1 MKKLTGFITIAFAFI
16 LAFVLASCGN
26 ASAGVEVDKSVTAT
40 TTSITFNLTF
50 ADNNGNLESKKAV
63 PHIKLYGYSEEAT
76 DHVGDYLSQ
85 DKTCSFTNNIYTSST
100 VTFTSLT
107 KDTKY
112 SFRFYVTFN
121 EAEELLDTWV
131 FATSNDNAKEI
142 KTKDDFL
149 GMVDDPDGDYT
160 LMNNIDFEGDEISGM
175 FTSESKAFTG
185 TFDGKGHT
193 ISNFKFSTSNFGLFS
208 YTDGATIK
216 NLVVVGSDE
225 DYLDKMR
232 DSEGN
237 GIEII
242 NGDYST
248 GRSSANIGILVGT
261 ATNTEFADITIDNV
275 NISVKG
281 NSSADLNVGGVV
293 GKAVD
298 SSFTNV
304 HATNVSL
311 EFPYVRLNV
320 CAGLFAGSV
329 SGEGKAVDTETY
341 TAKNTSAE
349 GTITG
354 TLFYTSSEGY
364 AYVGGYAG
372 DLGSS
377 GLVSDS
383 YVVAD
388 ITLYRDTTTTNLNKF
403 ALTVGGFAGANLN
416 GSMNVLKCAAIAD
429 VLVKAG
435 NSQTSDTDAEAN
447 KLSTK
452 IAYVAGFVGCVNKHI
467 NIIKDSCYVKKANGV
482 NVYALE
488 KETDDENNE
497 KILYVASN
505 VCANV
510 YSATKLSNV
519 VCANDETFDTAVL
532 SENVAKLVNQYLA

>member
-293 GKAVD
+293 GKATD

-320 CAGLFAGSV
+320 CAGSI
-329 SGEGKAVDTETY
+329 SGEGKAVEAETY